1 MEWQHHIADVI
12 RATEESFPHRHLISQ
27 NVANGSQKNRKAA
40 PRKFHFQFPLRN
52 PPTGRRTKLRIEQS
66 HRSERDWL

>member
-27 NVANGSQKNRKAA
+27 NVANGSQKIEKPHPAIPFSISTTPILQR
-40 PRKFHFQFPLRN
+40 
-52 PPTGRRTKLRIEQS
+52 RRTKLRIEQS